1 MTQPISSGSHGVA
14 ASKGADK
21 AQSSNPNPLQAL
33 KNRVSELKQAVQQ
46 LPRTVSKQFEQVP
59 RQAEDLFNR
68 IAQQGLSTAQ
78 GPAKPGMVTVQHGPV
93 QINVKPLNLGI
104 AKQALPAAMD
114 KAMQAKAAD
123 DERAYGAKVREAGH
137 GSLEEWAKSQG
148 YFNSPEHQ
156 AWAKAAEARTG
167 GQIPAS
173 FWMKFDPF
181 GGTAG
186 NGPDV
191 LPQGRWPGSA
201 SRIAMG
207 HDTDWSLGRYFN
219 TGPLKSLHGANVNP
233 TIMGMVGLVPMPLT
247 QFGKAGMYTNPGG
260 HPDWQV
266 IAR

>member
-1 MTQPISSGSHGVA
+1 MTKPISSGSPGVA
-14 ASKGADK
+14 ASKGADN
-21 AQSSNPNPLQAL
+21 AQASSPNPLQML
-33 KNRVSELKQAVQQ
+33 KNKVSELTQAVQR
-46 LPRTVSKQFEQVP
+46 LPGAVSKQFSQVP
-59 RQAEDLFNR
+59 KQAEDLFNR
-68 IAQQGLSTAQ
+68 IVQNGISTAQ

-93 QINVKPLNLGI
+93 QINVKPLDLGI

-137 GSLEEWAKSQG
+137 GSLEEWAKAQG
-148 YFNSPEHQ
+148 YYNSPEHQ

-191 LPQGRWPGSA
+191 LPQGKWPGSL

-207 HDTDWSLGRYFN
+207 HDTDWSLGRYFDV
-219 TGPLKSLHGANVNP
+219 GPLKSLSGANADP
-233 TIMGMVGLVPMPLT
+233 TLMGMVGLVPMPGT
-247 QFGKAGMYTNPGG
+247 QFGNAGMYTNPGG